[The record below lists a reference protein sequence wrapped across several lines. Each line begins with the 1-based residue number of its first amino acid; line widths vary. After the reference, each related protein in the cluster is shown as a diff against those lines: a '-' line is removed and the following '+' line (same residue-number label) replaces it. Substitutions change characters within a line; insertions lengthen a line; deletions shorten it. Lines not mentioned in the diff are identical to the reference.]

1 MSSLLPRTIGGAIY
15 HGLTLTKGAGEQSFG
30 RRAARPSPRATALL
44 AWCLCGASLTLT
56 ALGLFLLAVSKSPV
70 GVPVYAGAPVYDYW
84 LENTVIAIS
93 FSTVGAI
100 ITPRLPPRNPIG
112 WIFCSIGVIGGV
124 RLFVSEYAIVT
135 LLAEPSSLPAML
147 PGGEVLAWISSWLWI
162 SHIGLFV
169 LLALLFPDGR
179 LPSSRW
185 RPFGWLVGVV
195 IVTGTV
201 SVALWPETA
210 AGFDPVNHPLGIEIA
225 TDTVNPVETIV
236 YALGLVAATSMLVR
250 LRRST
255 GVERQQLKWFA
266 YAVAVLATSAI
277 LAYVVSESVG
287 VVWLGWVSSMLVI
300 ASVVGL
306 PVAVG
311 IAILRYRLYN
321 IDLLL
326 NRTLVYGALTA
337 VLAAVYFG
345 SIVLFQ
351 VLFRAFTGQESQLAV
366 VASTLAIAALFTP
379 LRRRIQ
385 SFIDR
390 RFYRRKYDARKTLEA
405 FSAQLRTET
414 DLDALSG
421 DLIRVIKETMQPI
434 SVSLWLEAPERSREN
449 REKTTTAIEAP
460 EFEVAPDDP
469 ILTYLAN
476 VSGVVEL
483 EKLDL
488 DSPALGAMKAAGIEL
503 VVPLVSQGE
512 LIGLLNLGSRLS
524 QQEYSA
530 DDRKL
535 LSDLSTQTAPAVRV
549 ARLVRQQQE
558 AETRYRT
565 LVEQTP
571 AITYVQEPVESSNP
585 KAVTYI
591 SPQYETILG
600 YHPGS
605 QMMDEEHWLKTVHP
619 EDLERV
625 LAEEARTDRTG
636 EPFRMEYRIIAGDGR
651 VVWVRDEA
659 TLVRDEEGQPLY
671 WLGVQYDVTEQ
682 KREAQERERI
692 EQELRIARLIQQTL
706 LPKTLPEL
714 TMYDIGAYY
723 QPAREVG
730 GDFYDLFEL
739 EDGRLGLVVG
749 DVTDKGIPAALV
761 MATTRT
767 ILRVLAQRLFPPSE
781 VLRRSNE
788 ALVADIPPNMFITC
802 LYAIL
807 DTESG
812 RLVYANAGHD
822 PPYLRQGGGNVEQL
836 MARGMPLGLMPG
848 MEYEEKEITLKK
860 GECVLFYSDGLVEA
874 HDPHREMFGFPR
886 LQDLVG
892 TRRLGRA
899 SLIDFLLSE
908 LTRFTGEDW
917 EQEDD
922 ITLVTL
928 ARSEER

>member
-1 MSSLLPRTIGGAIY
+1 MKTS
-15 HGLTLTKGAGEQSFG
+15 AGEESFERG
-30 RRAARPSPRATALL
+30 AARLSPRATALL
-44 AWCLCGASLTLT
+44 ARCLCAVSLTLT
-56 ALGLFLLAVSKSPV
+56 ALGLFLLVVSRSPV
-70 GVPVYAGAPVYDYW
+70 GVPVYAGAPVFDYW

-100 ITPRLPPRNPIG
+100 ITPRLPPKNPIG
-112 WIFCSIGVIGGV
+112 WIFCSIGLIAGM

-135 LLAEPSSLPAML
+135 LLAEPRSVPAIL
-147 PGGEVLAWISSWLWI
+147 PGGEVLAWISSWLWVL
-162 SHIGLFV
+162 HIGLFV
-169 LLALLFPDGR
+169 FLALLFPDGR

-185 RPFGWLVGVV
+185 RPFAWLVGVV

-210 AGFDPVNHPLGIEIA
+210 AGFDLVNHPLGIEVA
-225 TDTVNPVETIV
+225 TDTMNPVETIL
-236 YALGLVAATSMLVR
+236 YALGLVAAASPLVR
-250 LRRST
+250 LRRSM

-277 LAYVVSESVG
+277 LAYVVSESVR
-287 VVWLGWVSSMLVI
+287 VVWLGWASFMLVI

-351 VLFRAFTGQESQLAV
+351 ALFRAFTGQESQVAV
-366 VASTLAIAALFTP
+366 VVSTLAIAALFTP
-379 LRRRIQ
+379 LRLRIQ

-405 FSAQLRTET
+405 FSAKLRIET
-414 DLDALSG
+414 DLDALSSE
-421 DLIRVIKETMQPI
+421 LIDVIRETMQPTR
-434 SVSLWLEAPERSREN
+434 VSLWLKAPERDREAA
-449 REKTTTAIEAP
+449 KKATTAIEAP
-460 EFEVAPDDP
+460 EIEIAPDDL
-469 ILTYLAN
+469 ILAYLAT
-476 VSGVVEL
+476 VSGVVEVEL
-483 EKLDL
+483 LDL
-488 DSPALGAMKAAGIEL
+488 DSQALRAMKSADIEL

-512 LIGLLNLGSRLS
+512 LIGLLSLGPRLS

-571 AITYVQEPVESSNP
+571 AITYVQEPLESSNP
-585 KAVTYI
+585 KAVTYV

-600 YHPGS
+600 YPPES
-605 QMMDEEHWLKTVHP
+605 KIIDEEHWNRIVHP
-619 EDLERV
+619 EDRERV
-625 LAEEARTDRTG
+625 LAEEARTDQTG
-636 EPFRMEYRIIAGDGR
+636 EPFNVEYRVIAGDGR

-706 LPKTLPEL
+706 LPKTLPKL
-714 TMYDIGAYY
+714 SGYDIAAYY

-730 GDFYDLFEL
+730 GDFYDTFEL

-767 ILRVLAQRLFPPSE
+767 MLRVSAQRLFPPGE
-781 VLRRSNE
+781 VLKRANE
-788 ALVADIPPNMFITC
+788 ELVADIPPNMFITC

-807 DTESG
+807 DPESG
-812 RLVYANAGHD
+812 RLIYANAGHD
-822 PPYLRQGGGNVEQL
+822 PPYLRHHSSGVEEL
-836 MARGMPLGLMPG
+836 RARGMPLGLMPG
-848 MEYEEKEITLKK
+848 MEYEEKEITLNR
-860 GECVLFYSDGLVEA
+860 GESVLFYSDGLVEA
-874 HDPHREMFGFPR
+874 HDPHHEMFGFPR
-886 LQDLVG
+886 LQRLVG
-892 TRRLGRA
+892 THRSGES

-908 LTRFTGEDW
+908 LINFTGGDW

-928 ARSEER
+928 ERSEER